1 MKKKVDVSELFIF
14 DTKFQ
19 DTYFKIL
26 KNELLT

>member
-14 DTKFQ
+14 DMKFQ
-19 DTYFKIL
+19 DKYFKIL